1 VLFGFVVLGLVL
13 SVQCQEISWEDR
25 LLNDLFCV
33 HWGIKTR
40 NQSIWAVK
48 RSYLVLGGTL

>member
-1 VLFGFVVLGLVL
+1 LFGFVVLGLVL